1 MWKVSLLSV
10 PGLPRS
16 YWQLMQKCFSLSALF
31 KVFWHKM
38 SIILSTAWN
47 HGFIGKSF
55 DKTFLS
61 TNTYEL
67 VTAVS
72 KLTARKK
79 THPYP
84 QEKEKEKKKVKKRK
98 E

>member
-38 SIILSTAWN
+38 SIILWTAWN

-61 TNTYEL
+61 T
-67 VTAVS
+67 AVS
-72 KLTARKK
+72 KLMARKK

>member
-38 SIILSTAWN
+38 SIILWTAWN

-84 QEKEKEKKKVKKRK
+84 QEKEKKKVKKRK